1 MEQSTHESTKETNTV
16 ASVARSHPYFNI
28 GETGVGSVDGT
39 PTVAAE
45 VEQRYGQ
52 RDEATTM
59 CVSIVKIVLSF
70 VNDYCKRLCIF
81 IGYQQNNQTNR
92 WGDVV
97 EKMAP
102 YRSVTMPKAF

>member
-28 GETGVGSVDGT
+28 GETGVGSVNGT

-52 RDEATTM
+52 RDEATTLYLHSY
-59 CVSIVKIVLSF
+59 V
-70 VNDYCKRLCIF
+70 
-81 IGYQQNNQTNR
+81 
-92 WGDVV
+92 
-97 EKMAP
+97 
-102 YRSVTMPKAF
+102 